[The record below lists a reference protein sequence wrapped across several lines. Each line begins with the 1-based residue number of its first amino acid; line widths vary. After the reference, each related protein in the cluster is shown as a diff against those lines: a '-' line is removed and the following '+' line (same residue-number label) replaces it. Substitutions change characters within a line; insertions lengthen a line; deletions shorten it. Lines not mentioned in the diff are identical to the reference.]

1 MNIIEAQNLTKEYK
15 RFKRFPGFW
24 GAMRTLMTQQ
34 YSKVPAVNDLSFK
47 INAGETVGYLGPNGA
62 GKSTMIKMLTGILV
76 PTAGQLFVRGKIPH
90 QSRMENARKMGVVFG
105 QRSQLWWELP
115 MIDSFEV
122 HRHVYKIDEKNL

>member
-1 MNIIEAQNLTKEYK
+1 
-15 RFKRFPGFW
+15 
-24 GAMRTLMTQQ
+24 MRTLMTQQ

-90 QSRMENARKMGVVFG
+90 QSRMENARKMGGRF
-105 QRSQLWWELP
+105 WT
-115 MIDSFEV
+115 
-122 HRHVYKIDEKNL
+122 EKSIMVGVTYDRFI